1 MIIALDQSMKKIDE
15 LMWDYDVKLWQFRT
29 PLTRYHSGNVPYI
42 LDNGAYSYDSF
53 GEWKQNIGPSWLAM
67 VEATRS
73 IPGERCHFVN
83 MVDRPGDWHITLALF
98 RKYKSLIPMKSKRMI
113 TLQDGA
119 NIMSVPWNEIG
130 GVFVGGSTKWK
141 QSSQARKITRYARD
155 NDYWVHV
162 GRVNT
167 WRRMDSW
174 FGECDSIDGSGIA
187 RYEHMF
193 DKAASYVKENQDKLQ
208 RRIPEWA

>member
-1 MIIALDQSMKKIDE
+1 MIIAMDQSMRKIQE

-29 PLTRYHSGNVPYI
+29 PLTRYHSGSVPYI

-53 GEWKQNIGPSWLAM
+53 DDWKLDIGSSWLAM
-67 VEATRS
+67 VDVIRTV
-73 IPGERCHFVN
+73 PVERCRFVN
-83 MVDRPGDWHITLALF
+83 MIDRPGNWSRTLKLF
-98 RKYKSLIPMKSKRMI
+98 DKYKTLLPNKSRRMI

-119 NIMSVPWNEIG
+119 GIMTVPWKEIG

-141 QSSQARKITRYARD
+141 QSSHARKITRYARD
-155 NDYWVHV
+155 NGFWVHV
-162 GRVNT
+162 GRVKT

-193 DKAASYVKENQDKLQ
+193 DKAAHYVKENQDKLQ